1 MEATLWYLKR
11 CPLFEGLSS
20 DQAERLDRHAV
31 MRKFKKRALVYSPT
45 EPGQSVMVLAKGQIK
60 IKDITPEGK
69 ETILTFIEPGE
80 IFGELA
86 ILDDE
91 PRQDYAEAVA
101 DSEVLVLTR
110 ESLLWLM
117 QERGDVTLSITKLMG
132 FRRKHIENR
141 LRNVLFLSSRERMVR
156 ILHELVQTH
165 GDRVE
170 NYCEIRL
177 SLSHQDLASLIGVT
191 RETVTVVLG
200 QLQGEKLIKI
210 RRRHLSILDCERLE
224 QECRGNAPIPPP
236 KSTHSNEST
245 SQSMPKVENSS
256 HM

>member
-11 CPLFEGLSS
+11 CHLFENLSPE
-20 DQAERLDRHAV
+20 QAERLDRHAV
-31 MRKFKKRALVYSPT
+31 MRTFKKRSLVYGPS
-45 EPGQSVMVLAKGQIK
+45 EPGQNVLILAKGLLK

-69 ETILTFIEPGE
+69 ETILAFIEPGE

-86 ILDDE
+86 LIDGE
-91 PRQDYAEAVA
+91 PRQEYAEAVV
-101 DSEVLVLTR
+101 DSQVLVLTR
-110 ESLLWLM
+110 ESLQWLM
-117 QERGDVTLSITKLMG
+117 EQRSDVTLSITRLMG
-132 FRRKHIENR
+132 LRRKRIENR

-165 GDRVE
+165 GERVD

-200 QLQGEKLIKI
+200 HLQSERIIKI
-210 RRRHLSILDCERLE
+210 RRRHISVLDCERLAS
-224 QECRGNAPIPPP
+224 ECTGGAPVPA
-236 KSTHSNEST
+236 E
-245 SQSMPKVENSS
+245 PKVTEPDHRNSPTGVK
-256 HM
+256 